1 VTTLAEHRLADFRH
15 GRPPSPPEPVMD
27 QLRAEAEH
35 RRAVAEFRARRH
47 ADEQARI
54 GALLLEVIAALAPL
68 LDEDAACEKCAG
80 CMRALA
86 PRRRNCPHCGARQPG
101 RPAVLTEAEQ
111 HRVVLAEALRP
122 AA

>member
-1 VTTLAEHRLADFRH
+1 MTTLAERRLADFRH

-27 QLRAEAEH
+27 RLRAEADH
-35 RRAVAEFRARRH
+35 RQAVAEFRARRH

-54 GALLLEVIAALAPL
+54 GALLLELIAALAPL
-68 LDEDAACEKCAG
+68 LDEDPACGRCAG

-86 PRRRNCPHCGARQPG
+86 PRRRNCPHCGTRQPD
-101 RPAVLTEAEQ
+101 RPAVLTEADR
-111 HRVVLAEALRP
+111 HRADLTEALRN